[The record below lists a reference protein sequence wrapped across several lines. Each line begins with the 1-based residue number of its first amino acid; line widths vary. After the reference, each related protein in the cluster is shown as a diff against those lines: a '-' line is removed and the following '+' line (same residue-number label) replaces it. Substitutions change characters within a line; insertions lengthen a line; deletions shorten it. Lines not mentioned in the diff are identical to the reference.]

1 MLLTV
6 LGLHTQLCL
15 LCEKSLSGILM
26 YIFLGAYYTPIKRL
40 FFKLFYLMTITALP
54 YPCKQKEFVNWMY
67 RSIFPFLN
75 F

>member
-40 FFKLFYLMTITALP
+40 FFKVILFDDYYSSTISL
-54 YPCKQKEFVNWMY
+54 
-67 RSIFPFLN
+67 
-75 F
+75 